1 VLSAVRFISLILNE
15 NKYYMIKNSNIGLV
29 LSGGGARGAY
39 QIGVWRAMRE
49 LGLESRIGVVAGAS
63 IGAINGALIAQQD
76 WNLALD
82 LWQRV
87 QPNQIFDADFNYK
100 TLAYDWMTQGGI
112 RVEGLKTIIRTH
124 LSEQDIRQSPIIFGL
139 VVYNKTLRKGQSL
152 FTDDIPQGLLAEY
165 VIASATFPVFQPHRI
180 GDDLYLDGGLHS
192 ILPIEM
198 AAEQAS
204 VGTIIGVDVAEAS
217 RFLPQQWRLRWQH
230 SDRLIYIRP
239 SKMLPSPMNFSERAR
254 TMQLELGY
262 RDGIKILQQKLP
274 LLQKFDGVME

>member
-1 VLSAVRFISLILNE
+1 
-15 NKYYMIKNSNIGLV
+15 MIKNSNIGLV